1 MKNRITL
8 FLLFVSAS
16 IRGGRYETQRQAFSY
31 GTRFSLGL
39 SEISRP
45 ICSGTWRKTGETHGL
60 TSLREGRGR
69 GADAA
74 EGADHVARRGM
85 LERLQTVRW
94 PPWKRPAG
102 ATE

>member
-1 MKNRITL
+1 MTEVRVTRNATL
-8 FLLFVSAS
+8 
-16 IRGGRYETQRQAFSY
+16 AFSL
-31 GTRFSLGL
+31 RL

-45 ICSGTWRKTGETHGL
+45 ICSGTWRRWETLEL
-60 TSLREGRGR
+60 TSLRERRGR